1 MGTAEY
7 DRSAPVHD
15 ALTLPWDRQGE
26 AHGPSWMPD
35 PTFGHAGTAVT
46 HFTDGPSDRAWA
58 YDVALQ
64 PDAKVVVVG
73 TLHYDVFSGGDS
85 AAFAVA
91 RYRTGGTLDPDGALR
106 LVE

>member
-26 AHGPSWMPD
+26 AHGPSWMPH
-35 PTFGHAGTAVT
+35 PTFGHAGTAV
-46 HFTDGPSDRAWA
+46 
-58 YDVALQ
+58 
-64 PDAKVVVVG
+64 
-73 TLHYDVFSGGDS
+73 SGGDS